1 MMKKQKK
8 ILRRLKNEKKWV
20 DKEGFIRYFGYET
33 SALVIKFLNQNTQD
47 FKKSLDKSKQQ
58 KIELNRD
65 ERNSTNNQNKNDS
78 LNMILSLI
86 DRIYKL

>member
-1 MMKKQKK
+1 M
-8 ILRRLKNEKKWV
+8 
-20 DKEGFIRYFGYET
+20 
-33 SALVIKFLNQNTQD
+33 IKLLNQNTQD